1 MVMTVRSISQ
11 TLKDLR
17 AHITDERVGI
27 DAILEGLHERGF
39 GIFLLIC
46 ALPMALPL
54 PVPPGINVI
63 LALPIALL
71 TAQQSIGRHTIW
83 MPDNLKKKTISRDK
97 FHGFLDKAIPFLE
110 TLEIIIKPRLSFM
123 TQGVFSNI
131 IGVLGLV
138 MALTTMIPLPLT
150 NTVPC
155 IGISIMAIGVLSRD
169 GLAVLAGALIG
180 MGWVI
185 LLAWAVVFL
194 GTEGIDIIKDTIKS
208 VL

>member
-1 MVMTVRSISQ
+1 MTVRSISQ

-17 AHITDERVGI
+17 AHITDERIGI

-39 GIFLLIC
+39 GILLLIFS
-46 ALPMALPL
+46 LPMALPL

-63 LALPIALL
+63 LALPIVLL

-83 MPDNLKKKTISRDK
+83 MPDNLKKKTISRDT
-97 FHGFLDKAIPFLE
+97 FHGFLDKATPFLE
-110 TLEIIIKPRLSFM
+110 TLEIIIKPRLGFM

-180 MGWVI
+180 IGWVI
-185 LLAWAVVFL
+185 LLAWAVIFL